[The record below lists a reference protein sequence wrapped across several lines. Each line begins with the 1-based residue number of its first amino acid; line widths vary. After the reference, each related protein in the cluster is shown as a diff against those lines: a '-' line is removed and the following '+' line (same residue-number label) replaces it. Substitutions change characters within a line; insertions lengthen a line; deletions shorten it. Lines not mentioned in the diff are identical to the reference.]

1 MLSSTPVG
9 WSGRVQNRLDNI
21 RYNIDRFVQHL
32 NDRFANPTGKQA
44 AETNAKTANSA
55 KK

>member
-1 MLSSTPVG
+1 
-9 WSGRVQNRLDNI
+9 VQNRLDNI

-44 AETNAKTANSA
+44 AETNAQPVIPA